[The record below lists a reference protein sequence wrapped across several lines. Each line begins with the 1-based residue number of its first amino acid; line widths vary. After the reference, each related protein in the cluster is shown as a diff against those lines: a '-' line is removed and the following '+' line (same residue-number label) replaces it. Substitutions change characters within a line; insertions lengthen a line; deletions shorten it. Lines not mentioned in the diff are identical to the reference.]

1 MRNPEVDSAT
11 LGAEALPGGL
21 VEFNNAMGFETRT
34 ANQSGPHRAKA
45 PLLGLVVLALHWMRQ
60 RGNRD

>member
-1 MRNPEVDSAT
+1 MRKREVDSAT

-34 ANQSGPHRAKA
+34 ANQSRPERAKA
-45 PLLGLVVLALHWMRQ
+45 PLLGLVALALQLMR
-60 RGNRD
+60 RRRNRD